1 MTDQTSPEPTPR
13 PKPDPLEVTKA
24 QIRRVLSE
32 GTPEA
37 NEIRAMEGFVNL
49 DHGGGAETAPL
60 PIDPRFLIR
69 RLDEAWDVARER
81 RDSTAMVAAVDAM
94 ARLTSLPELIRQ
106 QHASLNTH
114 LSRLR
119 EAEQSRVETTSE
131 AFKRALPDVMRHL
144 QGILRGDIPASSSE
158 RTQAALKLME
168 LGITKDA
175 AELDAKCEAVEA
187 LHGRMQNKA
196 VPPRAPGV

>member
-37 NEIRAMEGFVNL
+37 NEIRAMEGFVRL
-49 DHGGGAETAPL
+49 DHGVGETAPL

-69 RLDEAWDVARER
+69 RLDEAWEIARDR
-81 RDSTAMVAAVDAM
+81 RDSGAMIAAVDAM

-106 QHASLNTH
+106 QHAALSTH

-119 EAEQSRVETTSE
+119 EVEQARVETTSE
-131 AFKRALPDVMRHL
+131 AFKRALPDIMHHL
-144 QGILRGDIPASSSE
+144 QGILRGNIPASSSE

-175 AELDAKCEAVEA
+175 ADLDAKCEAVEA
-187 LHGRMQNKA
+187 LHGRMQSKP